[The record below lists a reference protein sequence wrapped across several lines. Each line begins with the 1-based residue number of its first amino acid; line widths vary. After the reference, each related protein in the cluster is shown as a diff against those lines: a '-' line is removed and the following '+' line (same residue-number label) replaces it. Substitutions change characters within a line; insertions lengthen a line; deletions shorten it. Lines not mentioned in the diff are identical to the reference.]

1 MAKEFIRHLE
11 YYGFP
16 DQNAFSKE
24 GWPSPADGRQDHAIH
39 ELFKRTHMLKDW
51 NVKQEKDI
59 KDLTKEYN
67 SVAETVLEHES
78 DINQINSNV
87 NALSGEVEDIKEQI
101 GTDVPS
107 INERLD
113 DLSGKVE
120 DNHTEFIDYSAT
132 TAQFLKDYSEWVDL
146 RYAHQEDTYKKD
158 EVYTKDEVDAKIS
171 GGVEGYATEE
181 WVKSQNYLTEG
192 SGNTLYVRLDA
203 FNPYSA
209 ATKTAI
215 DDVVASASTLKN
227 EIHILDEN
235 VDDYHAQV
243 EDYIGQTQ
251 ALNTRVGSAET
262 RIGVAEDNI
271 NTINTILPSK
281 ANSATVETYVTT
293 LNGRIDNLSA
303 ATDNKLSTKVDN
315 DTYNGFTA
323 LTNQAISNLGDDKA
337 NKTETAALSGMVA
350 TEESARIAGD
360 QNLQGQIDTLNNETI
375 PSINDEIQDINDR
388 IDNDVFGAI
397 SAETA
402 ARIQGDLDL
411 IGNSGDTYTAI
422 TINGAK
428 AEALRQATSA
438 YTSATQYADSVGTN
452 IRTVDLVNLRND
464 VNTAIGTKASS
475 ADLSGAVND
484 MRAEYRAADS
494 NLEIEFTNQ
503 LEAEAA
509 TRFQDD
515 QDLRRDIASNA
526 SAVSS
531 ATTRINAITAWNGS
545 DPAQYVNTGNGVL
558 DVLHREFH
566 ALIDTLTQKGIL
578 P

>member
-24 GWPSPADGRQDHAIH
+24 GCPSPADGRQDHAIH

-59 KDLTKEYN
+59 KDLTEEYN

-78 DINQINSNV
+78 DINQISGNV
-87 NALSGEVEDIKEQI
+87 SSLSGEVEDIKEQI

-146 RYAHQEDTYKKD
+146 RYAHQDNT
-158 EVYTKDEVDAKIS
+158 YTKDEVDAKIS
-171 GGVEGYATEE
+171 GVVEGYATEE

-215 DDVVASASTLKN
+215 DDVATSASTLKN
-227 EIHILDEN
+227 EIHVLDEK

-243 EDYIGQTQ
+243 EDYISQTQ
-251 ALNTRVGSAET
+251 DLNTRVGSAET
-262 RIGVAEDNI
+262 RIGFAEANI
-271 NTINTILPSK
+271 NTINTILPLK
-281 ANSATVETYVTT
+281 ADSATVETYVTT

-303 ATDNKLSTKVDN
+303 ATDNKLSIKVDTT
-315 DTYNGFTA
+315 TYNGFTA
-323 LTNQAISNLGDDKA
+323 STNQAISNLGNDKA

-360 QNLQGQIDTLNNETI
+360 QNLQAQIDTLNTETI
-375 PSINDEIQDINDR
+375 PSINDEIQGINYR

-397 SAETA
+397 NTEINNRTTADLALIGSPADPFTASTIEGAKATA
-402 ARIQGDLDL
+402 ARL
-411 IGNSGDTYTAI
+411 
-422 TINGAK
+422 
-428 AEALRQATSA
+428 ATSA
-438 YTSATQYADSVGTN
+438 LTEANQYADGVGN
-452 IRTVDLVNLRND
+452 GIRNVDMVQLRND
-464 VNTAIGTKASS
+464 VNTAIAQKAETSDLTAAINNITNS
-475 ADLSGAVND
+475 YENADNVLKADLISRVTTETADRGND
-484 MRAEYRAADS
+484 VHRLD
-494 NLEIEFTNQ
+494 
-503 LEAEAA
+503 
-509 TRFQDD
+509 
-515 QDLRRDIASNA
+515 
-526 SAVSS
+526 
-531 ATTRINAITAWNGS
+531 TRIDGNDDAITNLADDINRIDNELTVVHNALHDLINWMKT
-545 DPAQYVNTGNGVL
+545 NTAL
-558 DVLHREFH
+558 PLPSSFH
-566 ALIDTLTQKGIL
+566 
-578 P
+578 PEV